1 MTIKKMT
8 TLINVSLCFFV
19 MLTCYCFTLFNNSA
33 DNIEKTMIQRNII
46 LSLGKELRESSENLT
61 MYVRMYAGSG
71 DKKYEDAYNAVL
83 DERSGKI
90 PRFKDREIFPGEK
103 HVLFDLLTAYGISKK
118 EIEYIEIANKL
129 SNNLV
134 PLEIEAINAV
144 KGIFKDQYGN
154 YTVRKEPNKELAVSL
169 VFGNNYDEYTKPIME
184 NMEKFSK
191 ELRGRVDK
199 SLSDAKNN
207 EFFCRIGFFA
217 STALMV
223 CFIIVS
229 IWYSARHIVFPL
241 IKTKDFSMQ
250 LAEGNFDHLID
261 IKEKNE
267 IGDLR
272 SALNSMASRTKSLI
286 EEAKTESENAKEQSA
301 KAQAA
306 MAQAEAASQEAQKK
320 TQAMLIAADKL
331 EQAGNVIS
339 SASTELAAQIEQSD
353 RGAAES
359 AQRLSEAATAMQEMN
374 ATVQEVARNASIA
387 SNESLETRNKAQHG
401 ASIVEQSLQSIEGVR
416 QISIELKGDMEQ
428 LNGHA
433 QNITR
438 IMGVISDIADQTN
451 LLALNAAIE
460 AARAGEAG
468 RGFAVVADEV
478 RKLAE
483 KTMSSTADVSSAI
496 EAIQESTQK
505 SMASVDKAVEQVNSA
520 TELAGLSGQALQ
532 EIVST
537 VDTTADQVHAIAT
550 ASEEQSAASE
560 EINQSIALVDDMARQ
575 TAGAMSEAAKA
586 VSDLATQA
594 QGLTDLIHDL
604 KNA

>member
-1 MTIKKMT
+1 MKLSTKISTSMGLLTILMAGLTSYFIIQLSKLNDVSREISERQVPLMRLRGEINKAASEYRLT
-8 TLINVSLCFFV
+8 ETLHIYSSNDQQMKEYEKIAKNWADMVAKDIKEINSL
-19 MLTCYCFTLFNNSA
+19 LITPA
-33 DNIEKTMIQRNII
+33 
-46 LSLGKELRESSENLT
+46 GKEAFQKYLTYRASYRESSSNTLT
-61 MYVRMYAGSG
+61 LS
-71 DKKYEDAYNAVL
+71 
-83 DERSGKI
+83 
-90 PRFKDREIFPGEK
+90 REHKTEQAMALLLGESA
-103 HVLFDLLTAYGISKK
+103 TAYDNMSTAMSELTKL
-118 EIEYIEIANKL
+118 IEQRADHL
-129 SNNLV
+129 S
-134 PLEIEAINAV
+134 
-144 KGIFKDQYGN
+144 
-154 YTVRKEPNKELAVSL
+154 
-169 VFGNNYDEYTKPIME
+169 E
-184 NMEKFSK
+184 N
-191 ELRGRVDK
+191 
-199 SLSDAKNN
+199 
-207 EFFCRIGFFA
+207 A
-217 STALMV
+217 STAYETSRLIGIILAAASLSLSIVLTLLMV
-223 CFIIVS
+223 RNVLNQLGKDPGELDAIAQRVVDGDYNIDDGSKKIGVFGAIVNM
-229 IWYSARHIVFPL
+229 V
-241 IKTKDFSMQ
+241 
-250 LAEGNFDHLID
+250 
-261 IKEKNE
+261 
-267 IGDLR
+267 
-272 SALNSMASRTKSLI
+272 SALKGHI
-286 EEAKTESENAKEQSA
+286 ENAQRESENAKEQSA

-306 MAQAEAASQEAQKK
+306 MLQAEAAGQEAQRK

-374 ATVQEVARNASIA
+374 ATVQEVARNASTA
-387 SNESLETRNKAQHG
+387 SNESMETRNKAQHG

-428 LNGHA
+428 LNEHA

-505 SMASVDKAVEQVNSA
+505 SMASVDNAVEQVNST

-532 EIVST
+532 EIVTT

-560 EINQSIALVDDMARQ
+560 EINQSIAHVDNMVRQ
-575 TAGAMSEAAKA
+575 TAEAMSEAARA
-586 VSDLATQA
+586 VSDLAAQA
-594 QGLTDLIHDL
+594 QGLTDLILDL

>member
-1 MTIKKMT
+1 MKLSTKISTSMGLLTILIAILTIYFILQLSNLNDASGEISYRQVPLMKLMGEVNNAASEYRLTETLHIYSSDDQQMKEYEKIAKNWADMVAKDIKEINSLLVTPAGKDAFKKYLAFRT
-8 TLINVSLCFFV
+8 Q
-19 MLTCYCFTLFNNSA
+19 Y
-33 DNIEKTMIQRNII
+33 
-46 LSLGKELRESSENLT
+46 RESSQKTLTLSREHKTGQAVALLLGESATAYDNMSTAMSELTKLIGQRADHLSENATATYETSRLIGIALT
-61 MYVRMYAGSG
+61 AASLFLSIALTLLMVR
-71 DKKYEDAYNAVL
+71 NVL
-83 DERSGKI
+83 HQLGK
-90 PRFKDREIFPGEK
+90 DPGELD
-103 HVLFDLLTAYGISKK
+103 V
-118 EIEYIEIANKL
+118 IAQRVVDGDYNIDDGSEK
-129 SNNLV
+129 
-134 PLEIEAINAV
+134 I
-144 KGIFKDQYGN
+144 G
-154 YTVRKEPNKELAVSL
+154 
-169 VFGNNYDEYTKPIME
+169 VFGAIV
-184 NMEKFSK
+184 NM
-191 ELRGRVDK
+191 V
-199 SLSDAKNN
+199 
-207 EFFCRIGFFA
+207 
-217 STALMV
+217 
-223 CFIIVS
+223 
-229 IWYSARHIVFPL
+229 
-241 IKTKDFSMQ
+241 
-250 LAEGNFDHLID
+250 
-261 IKEKNE
+261 
-267 IGDLR
+267 
-272 SALNSMASRTKSLI
+272 SALKEHI
-286 EEAKTESENAKEQSA
+286 ENAQRESENAKEQSA

-306 MAQAEAASQEAQKK
+306 MVQAEAASEEAQRK

-374 ATVQEVARNASIA
+374 ATVQEVARNASTA

-401 ASIVEQSLQSIEGVR
+401 ANIVEQSLQSIEGVR

-428 LNGHA
+428 LNEHA

-483 KTMSSTADVSSAI
+483 KTMSSTTDVSSAI

-505 SMASVDKAVEQVNSA
+505 SMTSVDNAVEQVNSA

-532 EIVST
+532 EIVTT

-560 EINQSIALVDDMARQ
+560 EINQSIAHVDNMVRQ
-575 TAGAMSEAAKA
+575 TAEAMSEAAKA
-586 VSDLATQA
+586 VSDLAAQA